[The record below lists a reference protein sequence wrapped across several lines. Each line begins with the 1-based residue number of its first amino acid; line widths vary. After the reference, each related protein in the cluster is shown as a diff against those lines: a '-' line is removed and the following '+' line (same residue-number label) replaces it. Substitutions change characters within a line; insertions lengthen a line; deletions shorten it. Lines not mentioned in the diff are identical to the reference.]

1 MFITFI
7 TYESLNSLSIS
18 IKGSFS
24 DQIWGQHYT
33 MGISKY
39 LEVASKY
46 IFSIK
51 VSVWF
56 PLPLL
61 LTSFL
66 GSMAVLVDTHIY
78 IKVQSWHPHMKENTW
93 CLSIWV
99 WAISLSM
106 IIYNSICLPLKLIIL
121 FFLRVKWYIIVSID
135 KIFTVHLSVD
145 GNLDYLYFLVVIM
158 TIEEQVPL
166 W

>member
-1 MFITFI
+1 
-7 TYESLNSLSIS
+7 
-18 IKGSFS
+18 
-24 DQIWGQHYT
+24 
-33 MGISKY
+33 
-39 LEVASKY
+39 
-46 IFSIK
+46 
-51 VSVWF
+51 
-56 PLPLL
+56 
-61 LTSFL
+61 
-66 GSMAVLVDTHIY
+66 
-78 IKVQSWHPHMKENTW
+78 MKENTW

-166 W
+166 WKTLESKSGIARSSDTSISAFLRNVHTDSHSFQGRWDRVQWSKKGKGLVRGRIKWVDDGNTQLKSKWGL